1 MIEQLQSSASGNFF
15 LLAGPC
21 VIEGEQMAMDIAG
34 HISEVAR
41 RLDIPYVFKGSYRK
55 ANRSRIDSFT
65 GIGDR
70 KALEILRKAGE
81 TFGIPVVT
89 DIHTAE
95 EAAIAAE
102 YVDVLQIPAF
112 LCRQTDLLVAAARTG
127 KMVNIKKGQFL
138 SPEAMRFAVEKVKDS
153 GNDDVAVTERGT
165 TFGYQ
170 DLVVDFR
177 GIPTMRRFAPV
188 ILDVTHSLQ
197 QPNQT
202 AGVTGGLPQLIETVA
217 RCGIAAGADGLFMET
232 HQNPAVAK
240 SDGANML
247 PLDRIAG
254 LLERLTELPHCRLVG
269 AADGAPSCSQAF
281 GRITDLDG

>member
-1 MIEQLQSSASGNFF
+1 MKMIEQLQSSASGNFF

-102 YVDVLQIPAF
+102 YVNVLQIPAF

-247 PLDRIAG
+247 LLDRIAG
-254 LLERLTELPHCRLVG
+254 LLERLTELRLAVK
-269 AADGAPSCSQAF
+269 
-281 GRITDLDG
+281 RLDE

>member
-1 MIEQLQSSASGNFF
+1 MIENITEYLKSSPTGNFF

-21 VIEGEQMAMDIAG
+21 VIEGEEMALDIAG
-34 HISEVAR
+34 HVSA
-41 RLDIPYVFKGSYRK
+41 LAQTLGIPYVFKGSYRK

-65 GIGDR
+65 GIGDI
-70 KALEILRKAGE
+70 KALEILRKVRE
-81 TFGIPVVT
+81 TYHIPVVT

-95 EAAIAAE
+95 EAAMAAE
-102 YVDVLQIPAF
+102 YVDILQIPAF

-127 KMVNIKKGQFL
+127 RMVNIKKGQFL
-138 SPEAMRFAVEKVKDS
+138 SPEAMRYAVQKVRDA
-153 GNDDVAVTERGT
+153 GNQQVAVTERGT

-170 DLVVDFR
+170 DLIVDYR
-177 GIPTMRRFAPV
+177 GIPEMQKNGCPV

-202 AGVTGGLPQLIETVA
+202 AGVTGGRPDMIETVA
-217 RCGIAAGADGLFMET
+217 RAGIAVGVDGIFIET

-247 PLDRIAG
+247 QLDQMGR
-254 LLERLTELPHCRLVG
+254 LLSHLTLIRASVNAINSHP
-269 AADGAPSCSQAF
+269 AD
-281 GRITDLDG
+281 

>member
-1 MIEQLQSSASGNFF
+1 MIENITEYLKSSPTGNFF

-21 VIEGEQMAMDIAG
+21 VIEGEEMALDIAG
-34 HISEVAR
+34 HVSA
-41 RLDIPYVFKGSYRK
+41 LAQTLGIPYVFKGSYRK

-65 GIGDR
+65 GIGDI
-70 KALEILRKAGE
+70 KALEILRKVRE
-81 TFGIPVVT
+81 TYHIPVVT

-95 EAAIAAE
+95 EAAMAAE
-102 YVDVLQIPAF
+102 YVDILQIPAF

-127 KMVNIKKGQFL
+127 RMVNIKKGQFL
-138 SPEAMRFAVEKVKDS
+138 SPEAMRYAVQKVRDA
-153 GNDDVAVTERGT
+153 GNQQVAVTERGT

-170 DLVVDFR
+170 DLIVDYR
-177 GIPTMRRFAPV
+177 GIPEMQKNGCPV

-202 AGVTGGLPQLIETVA
+202 AGVTGGRPDMIETVA
-217 RCGIAAGADGLFMET
+217 RAGIAVGVDGIFIET

-247 PLDRIAG
+247 PLDQIGR
-254 LLERLTELPHCRLVG
+254 LLSHLTLIRASVNAINSHP
-269 AADGAPSCSQAF
+269 AD
-281 GRITDLDG
+281 

>member
-247 PLDRIAG
+247 LLDRIAG
-254 LLERLTELPHCRLVG
+254 LLERLTELRLAVK
-269 AADGAPSCSQAF
+269 
-281 GRITDLDG
+281 RLDE

>member
-102 YVDVLQIPAF
+102 YVNVLQIPAF

-247 PLDRIAG
+247 LLDRIAG
-254 LLERLTELPHCRLVG
+254 LLERLTELRLAVK
-269 AADGAPSCSQAF
+269 
-281 GRITDLDG
+281 RLDE